1 MTHTPN
7 TAETHEIATGLLRII
22 GPAVFCRLVFNTAR
36 RFAYPFAP
44 VLSRGLGVP
53 LTAVTSMIAVNQ
65 ATAMLSLFFG
75 PVADRLGY
83 RLMMLCGLAFL
94 VGGMFAAGFLPFYA
108 MVLVA
113 LFLAGLG
120 KSIFDPAVQAYVSER
135 VPYRRRGMAIGFLEI
150 AWAGSTLVG
159 IPLVGLLMDSFGWRS
174 PFFAMGGLG
183 LLGIVLVRLLMPRP
197 KKPAKLHH
205 SSIGLRGAWRQLIVQ
220 RRALGAMGF
229 AFFASVAN
237 DNLFVVYGAW
247 IEQAFSLSVVAL
259 GLGTGVIGIAELLGE
274 TLTATLSDR
283 LGLKRSVIAGLVLS
297 TACYAILPF
306 CGRTISL
313 ALAGLFLTFI
323 TFEFMIV
330 TSISLTTEL
339 LPDSRATM
347 LSGCLAAAGIGRVAG
362 ALIGGPV
369 WLAGGIL
376 ATGMVSAATSAL
388 ALVALVWGLHG
399 WHKN

>member
-1 MTHTPN
+1 MPETSS
-7 TAETHEIATGLLRII
+7 TAKSKETTAGLIRII
-22 GPAVFCRLVFNTAR
+22 GPATFCRLVFNTAR

-44 VLSRGLGVP
+44 VLSRSLGVP

-65 ATAMLSLFFG
+65 ATAMLGLFFG

-83 RLMMLCGLAFL
+83 RLMMLSGLALL
-94 VGGMFAAGFLPFYA
+94 VGGMFAAGFFPFFT
-108 MVLVA
+108 MVLIA
-113 LFLAGLG
+113 FFLAGLG

-135 VPYRRRGMAIGFLEI
+135 VPYRRRGLAIGFLEI
-150 AWAGSTLVG
+150 AWAGSALVG

-174 PFFAMGGLG
+174 PFFVMGGLG
-183 LLGIVLVRLLMPRP
+183 LIGIGLVRALMPP
-197 KKPAKLHH
+197 KGKAVKVQR
-205 SSIGLRGAWRQLIVQ
+205 SSIGFRNTWRQLIVQ
-220 RRALGAMGF
+220 RRALGALGF

-247 IEQAFSLSVVAL
+247 IEKAFDLSIVAL

-274 TLTATLSDR
+274 TLTAMLSDR
-283 LGLKRSVIAGLVLS
+283 FGLKRSVIVGLVLS

-306 CGRTISL
+306 FGRTIAL
-313 ALAGLFLTFI
+313 ALGGLFLTFI

-339 LPDSRATM
+339 LPGSRATM
-347 LSGCLAAAGIGRVAG
+347 MSGCLAAAGIGRVIG
-362 ALIGGPV
+362 ALIGGPI

-376 ATGMVSAATSAL
+376 ATGMVSAALSTM
-388 ALVALVWGLHG
+388 ALVSLVWGLHG
-399 WHKN
+399 WQKN

>member
-1 MTHTPN
+1 MPQTLN
-7 TAETHEIATGLLRII
+7 TAKSKENATGLLRII

-65 ATAMLSLFFG
+65 ATAMLGLFFG

-83 RLMMLCGLAFL
+83 RLMMLAGLALL
-94 VGGMFAAGFLPFYA
+94 VGGMFAAGFLPFYG

-120 KSIFDPAVQAYVSER
+120 KSMFDPAVQAYVSER
-135 VPYRRRGMAIGFLEI
+135 VPYRRRGMAIGFLEV

-159 IPLVGLLMDSFGWRS
+159 IPLVGLLMASFGWRS

-183 LLGIVLVRLLMPRP
+183 LLGIVLVRLLMPP
-197 KKPAKLHH
+197 KEKQSGLQR
-205 SSIGLRGAWRQLIVQ
+205 SSVGFRGAWRQLIVE
-220 RRALGAMGF
+220 RRALGALGF

-247 IEQAFSLSVVAL
+247 IEQAFDLSIVAL

-283 LGLKRSVIAGLVLS
+283 LGLKRSVIVGLVLS

-306 CGRTISL
+306 CGRTISM

-339 LPDSRATM
+339 LPGSRATM
-347 LSGCLAAAGIGRVAG
+347 LSGCLAAAGIGRVTG
-362 ALIGGPV
+362 ALIGGPI

-376 ATGMVSAATSAL
+376 ATGMVSAAASAM
-388 ALVALVWGLHG
+388 ALISLVWGLQG
-399 WHKN
+399 WQRR